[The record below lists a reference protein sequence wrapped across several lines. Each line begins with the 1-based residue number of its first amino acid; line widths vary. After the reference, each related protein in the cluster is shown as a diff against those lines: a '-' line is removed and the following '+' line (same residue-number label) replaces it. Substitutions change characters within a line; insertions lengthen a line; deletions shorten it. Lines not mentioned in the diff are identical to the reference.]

1 VLAGLGAV
9 ALLASSSAAATS
21 PPGVG
26 SSAPPLVLSA
36 RLGATAIVAG
46 SEHTCA
52 LTAAGGAKC
61 WGSNYWGQLGD
72 GTTTDRHTPVD
83 VSGLTSGVSA
93 IAAGYLH
100 TCALSASGG
109 VKCWGDNASGQ
120 LGDGTTTDRHTPVDV
135 SGLASGVSAIAAGGN
150 HTCALTAAG
159 GVKCWGFNEYGQLGD
174 GTTTERNTPV
184 GVSGLA
190 SGVSAIAAGL
200 YHTCALTASGGVKCW
215 GASSFIP
222 VDVPGLASGVSAI
235 TAGEQ
240 HTCALTAAGGVKC
253 WGWNRYGQ
261 LGDGTTTDRSTP
273 VNVSGL
279 VSGVSAIAA
288 RGNHTCALTAAGG
301 VKCWG
306 RNRYGQLDDGTTTD
320 RHTPVD
326 GSGLAS
332 GVSAIAAGEQHT
344 CALTASGR
352 VKCWGRNRFGQLGD
366 GTTTNRPTPVG
377 VVGFGG
383 SLKCIVPNVIG
394 QLLPKAKARIEKAHC
409 RFGTVRKK
417 PSTQKKKGRVL
428 AQKPRAGKKLTNG
441 AKVNLTVGKGP
452 NG

>member
-61 WGSNYWGQLGD
+61 WGSNYWGQLG
-72 GTTTDRHTPVD
+72 
-83 VSGLTSGVSA
+83 
-93 IAAGYLH
+93 
-100 TCALSASGG
+100 
-109 VKCWGDNASGQ
+109 
-120 LGDGTTTDRHTPVDV
+120 
-135 SGLASGVSAIAAGGN
+135 
-150 HTCALTAAG
+150 
-159 GVKCWGFNEYGQLGD
+159 
-174 GTTTERNTPV
+174 
-184 GVSGLA
+184 
-190 SGVSAIAAGL
+190 
-200 YHTCALTASGGVKCW
+200 
-215 GASSFIP
+215 
-222 VDVPGLASGVSAI
+222 
-235 TAGEQ
+235 
-240 HTCALTAAGGVKC
+240 
-253 WGWNRYGQ
+253 
-261 LGDGTTTDRSTP
+261 
-273 VNVSGL
+273 
-279 VSGVSAIAA
+279 
-288 RGNHTCALTAAGG
+288 
-301 VKCWG
+301 
-306 RNRYGQLDDGTTTD
+306 DGTTTD